1 MLRIAGS
8 VLAITGSVGFAWSLC
23 REAAKR
29 LSLLKRLHSMLESL
43 QYYIAYQK
51 ATIPEALWKLAQ
63 KEESAF
69 REAFEEIYERVCEKG
84 ENFPPVWRECLGT
97 ALEKEP
103 LTREEKGLILDF
115 PSSLGFMEENAQ
127 AKALDELLR
136 EIGLHI
142 RELEEEK
149 RSKNKMIMS
158 FGMAA
163 GVLLSILLL

>member
-8 VLAITGSVGFAWSLC
+8 VLVVIGSVGFAWSLC
-23 REAAKR
+23 RESARR
-29 LSLLKRLHSMLESL
+29 LFLLKQLRSMLESL

-51 ATIPEALWKLAQ
+51 ATIPEALRKLAQ
-63 KEESAF
+63 KEESPWKS
-69 REAFEEIYERVCEKG
+69 AFEEIYERIYEKG
-84 ENFPPVWRECLGT
+84 ENFPPVWRACFGM

-103 LTREEKGLILDF
+103 LSGEEKELLLDF
-115 PSSLGFMEENAQ
+115 PSNLGFMEENAQ
-127 AKALDELLR
+127 ARALDELLR
-136 EIGLHI
+136 EISLHI